1 MGWIKE
7 PIKTTEDIF
16 NEVVKEYGKV
26 WNGRINGC
34 GSPYEYFVD
43 HLRDYY
49 DLTLEQSYEVCK
61 MIKKHYNIKRFYFTE
76 MER

>member
-7 PIKTTEDIF
+7 PIKTTEEIF

-49 DLTLEQSYEVCK
+49 DLTLEQSYEVCYEK
-61 MIKKHYNIKRFYFTE
+61 SNQHNGREY
-76 MER
+76 